1 MSNAGKVLI
10 GSVKNPN
17 TSGVYIST
25 DDFIAY
31 LNALKL
37 DIYEAS
43 GDSYPAKDIALLNKL
58 IKVLINQRDN
68 FRIA

>member
-1 MSNAGKVLI
+1 MSNARKVLI
-10 GSVKNPN
+10 GSVKNP